1 MTETSYRSVQFSRS
15 VMSDSLRPHGLSMPG
30 VPVYH
35 QLLELA
41 QTHAIESVMPSS
53 HLIICHPLLLL
64 PSVFPNIRV
73 FSKESDQYWL
83 GPRAEGWSA
92 KKCEEYSEGDGNI
105 LYFNCSDGFTGV
117 YNCQN
122 SWNCTLSCTHT
133 QKEILKLFQSLIRKN

>member
-73 FSKESDQYWL
+73 FSKESDQSL
-83 GPRAEGWSA
+83 ARAKGRGME
-92 KKCEEYSEGDGNI
+92 C
-105 LYFNCSDGFTGV
+105 
-117 YNCQN
+117 
-122 SWNCTLSCTHT
+122 
-133 QKEILKLFQSLIRKN
+133 KEM

>member
-15 VMSDSLRPHGLSMPG
+15 VMSDSLRPHGLSTPG

-53 HLIICHPLLLL
+53 HLIICHPFSSCLQ
-64 PSVFPNIRV
+64 SFPTSGSFPRNQI
-73 FSKESDQYWL
+73 SCWL
-83 GPRAEGWSA
+83 GPKAEGWSA
-92 KKCEEYSEGDGNI
+92 KRCEESSEGDGNI

-133 QKEILKLFQSLIRKN
+133 QKEILKLFRSLIRKN

>member
-15 VMSDSLRPHGLSMPG
+15 VMSDSLRPHGLSTPG

-41 QTHAIESVMPSS
+41 QTHVNPAISLSVIPFSS
-53 HLIICHPLLLL
+53 CLQ
-64 PSVFPNIRV
+64 SFPTSGSFPRNQISR
-73 FSKESDQYWL
+73 WL
-83 GPRAEGWSA
+83 GPKAEGWSA
-92 KKCEEYSEGDGNI
+92 KRCEESSEGDGNI

-133 QKEILKLFQSLIRKN
+133 QKEILKLFRSLIRKN